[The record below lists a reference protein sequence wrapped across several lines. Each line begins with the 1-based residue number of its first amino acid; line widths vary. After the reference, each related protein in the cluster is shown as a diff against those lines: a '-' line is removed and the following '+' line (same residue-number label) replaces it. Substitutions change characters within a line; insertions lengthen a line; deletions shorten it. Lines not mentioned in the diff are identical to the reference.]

1 MRKLLM
7 MKIYA
12 AIAIAILG
20 VRIAFETLSVIE
32 LVQFF
37 GTAITISLVATGLH
51 LFFENRAHKTGKNG
65 VNSPNFLVSMIVITI
80 LASTGLYILISYI
93 YSNEFNIGFE
103 IIFYALFLP
112 AVILISIWMYTQ
124 ILETEYNKR
133 LIDIQNKNRQ

>member
-1 MRKLLM
+1 MRKFLM

-20 VRIAFETLSVIE
+20 VRLAFETLTPIE

-37 GTAITISLVATGLH
+37 VTVLFISLAATGLH
-51 LFFENRAHKTGKNG
+51 LFFEKRAHITGKNA

-133 LIDIQNKNRQ
+133 LTDAKNRD

>member
-1 MRKLLM
+1 MRKILM

-37 GTAITISLVATGLH
+37 GTAIAIALVSTGLH
-51 LFFENRAHKTGKNG
+51 LFFENRAHKTGKNA

-80 LASTGLYILISYI
+80 LVSTGLYILISYI
-93 YSNEFNIGFE
+93 YSNEFTIGFE
-103 IIFYALFLP
+103 IIFYSLFLP
-112 AVILISIWMYTQ
+112 AVMLISIWMYTQ

-133 LIDIQNKNRQ
+133 LIDIQNKK